1 MPLMTLQESGLSEL
15 LLIFHHHV
23 HTPFTLSPA
32 KQKETLG
39 FLQAATQ
46 GALLGRQG
54 YGWYNEWLSVP
65 GPRPWIRR
73 QV

>member
-1 MPLMTLQESGLSEL
+1 MPLITLRESGLSEL
-15 LLIFHHHV
+15 LLIFHHHMNISF
-23 HTPFTLSPA
+23 TPSPA

-54 YGWYNEWLSVP
+54 SGWYNEWLSAP
-65 GPRPWIRR
+65 GPQPWIRL